1 MEATQVCCIRFM
13 QDIGDDPN
21 IVFSCV
27 EFNETADK
35 PFEAAPP
42 SVAAAKLR
50 QRKGIITPADGTV
63 YMAGWHAA
71 YCVIDRDDEIAAGTR
86 RACVVF
92 LSDGG
97 PGDLVPVPPALGEEA
112 RGDAGNICENRR
124 GSKGQP

>member
-1 MEATQVCCIRFM
+1 M

-50 QRKGIITPADGTV
+50 QRKGITPADGTV
-63 YMAGWHAA
+63 YMAGWQAA
-71 YCVIDRDDEIAAGTR
+71 YCNCFGIVLDH
-86 RACVVF
+86 F
-92 LSDGG
+92 S
-97 PGDLVPVPPALGEEA
+97 
-112 RGDAGNICENRR
+112 R
-124 GSKGQP
+124 GSLDLHHPTTPYNILYQVTVPIACCLVLTIRWYADSYKFNIFFFRRRTVHQI

>member
-1 MEATQVCCIRFM
+1 MEATQVCCLRFM

-50 QRKGIITPADGTV
+50 QRKGITPADGTV
-63 YMAGWHAA
+63 YMAGWQAA
-71 YCVIDRDDEIAAGTR
+71 YCNCFGIVLDHFSRLSRLFVSCLRRWTSYCAAKYLCFLDVRWCLQFAVVHDLRQVR
-86 RACVVF
+86 RH
-92 LSDGG
+92 
-97 PGDLVPVPPALGEEA
+97 
-112 RGDAGNICENRR
+112 
-124 GSKGQP
+124 